1 MASLTK
7 HRQWWLRDIL
17 TKREGP
23 CLVQCSTPRMT
34 DMTDHDRTD
43 LDDLRA
49 SLVALSDRVT
59 DVFLRG
65 DTLRA
70 LLIEHGVFSR
80 EDFDE
85 ELQERQR
92 LWSNRIYYL
101 STPKRE
107 ADKVAQRWQ
116 RLALIKPVPE

>member
-1 MASLTK
+1 
-7 HRQWWLRDIL
+7 
-17 TKREGP
+17 
-23 CLVQCSTPRMT
+23 
-34 DMTDHDRTD
+34 MTDHDRND
-43 LDDLRA
+43 FDELRA

-59 DVFLRG
+59 DIFLRG

-101 STPKRE
+101 SAPKRE